1 MLKKYLILLFPI
13 ILGFSNVS
21 AEILI
26 QNDQAYFGDDGV
38 MHIVGEI
45 RNEFDVPLNQI
56 DILASLYS
64 NGRIIDQTSAA
75 SLIDTI
81 MPGMKSPF
89 DIIIFGEKAQTMDS
103 YSLESNYKITDPK
116 HQVIEITSSEFSR
129 DNLDN
134 LFISG
139 TVANQGEITAN
150 TVAVVA
156 TLYDRD
162 GKVAAVSKTHTKPD
176 YLRAADETF
185 FLVTIPDKLQAKTV
199 VDYTLVAESEEYAPV
214 PEFPLGTILLLG
226 SSVSLY
232 VIFTRYSS
240 KLITNL
246 VSASNPK

>member
-1 MLKKYLILLFPI
+1 MDKYLIFLFPL
-13 ILGFSNVS
+13 ILGFSNAS
-21 AEILI
+21 AEIVI
-26 QNDQAYFGDDGV
+26 QNDQAYFGDNGA

-45 RNEFDVPLNQI
+45 RNDFNVPLNQI
-56 DILASLYS
+56 EIHASLYS
-64 NGRIIDQTSAA
+64 NGEIIDQTSAT
-75 SLIDTI
+75 SLISTI

-89 DIIIFGEKAQTMDS
+89 DIIIFGEEAKTMES
-103 YSLESNYKITDPK
+103 YSLELNYQITNPK

-150 TVAVVA
+150 TIVVVA

-162 GKVAAVSKTHTKPD
+162 GKVAAVSKTHTRPD

-185 FLVTIPDKLQAKTV
+185 FLVTIPDKLQANTV
-199 VDYTLVAESEEYAPV
+199 VDYSLVAESEEYAPV

-246 VSASNPK
+246 VSASNPR

>member
-1 MLKKYLILLFPI
+1 MKKYLILLFPI

-21 AEILI
+21 AESLI

-38 MHIVGEI
+38 IHIVGEI
-45 RNEFDVPLNQI
+45 RNDFNAPLNQI
-56 DILASLYS
+56 SIHASLYS
-64 NGRIIDQTSAA
+64 NDEIIYQTSTT
-75 SLIDTI
+75 SLINTI
-81 MPGMKSPF
+81 MPGMRSPF
-89 DIIIFGEKAQTMDS
+89 DIIIFGEKARIMDS
-103 YSLESNYKITDPK
+103 YSLELNYQITDPK
-116 HQVIEITSSEFSR
+116 HQVIEITSSKFTR
-129 DNLDN
+129 DDFNN

-150 TVAVVA
+150 TIAVVA

-185 FLVTIPDKLQAKTV
+185 FLVTIPDKLQANNV
-199 VDYTLVAESEEYAPV
+199 VDYSLVAESEEYAPV

>member
-1 MLKKYLILLFPI
+1 MEKYLIFLFPL
-13 ILGFSNVS
+13 ILGFSNAS
-21 AEILI
+21 AEIVI
-26 QNDQAYFGDDGV
+26 QNDQAYFGDNGA

-45 RNEFDVPLNQI
+45 RNDFNVPLNQI
-56 DILASLYS
+56 EILASLYS
-64 NGRIIDQTSAA
+64 NGEIIDQTSAT
-75 SLIDTI
+75 SLISTI

-89 DIIIFGEKAQTMDS
+89 DIIIFGEKTKTMES
-103 YSLESNYKITDPK
+103 YSLELNYQITNPK
-116 HQVIEITSSEFSR
+116 HQVIEITSSEFSM

-134 LFISG
+134 LFIIG

-150 TVAVVA
+150 TIVVVA

-162 GKVAAVSKTHTKPD
+162 GKVAAVSKTHTRPD

-185 FLVTIPDKLQAKTV
+185 FLVTIPDKLQANTV
-199 VDYTLVAESEEYAPV
+199 VDYSLVAESEEYAPV
-214 PEFPLGTILLLG
+214 PEFPLGTSLLLA

-240 KLITNL
+240 KLITNH

>member
-1 MLKKYLILLFPI
+1 MLKKYLIFLFPI
-13 ILGFSNVS
+13 LLGFSNAS
-21 AEILI
+21 AEIFI

-45 RNEFDVPLNQI
+45 RNDFNVPLNQI
-56 DILASLYS
+56 DIHAFLYS
-64 NGRIIDQTSAA
+64 NGEIIEQTSAT
-75 SLIDTI
+75 SLINTI
-81 MPGMKSPF
+81 MPEMKSPF
-89 DIIIFGEKAQTMDS
+89 DIIVFGDKAKTMDS
-103 YSLESNYKITDPK
+103 YSLELNYEITDPK

-150 TVAVVA
+150 TIAVVA

-162 GKVAAVSKTHTKPD
+162 GKVAAVSKTHPEPD

-185 FLVTIPDKLQAKTV
+185 FLVTIPDKLQAETI

>member
-1 MLKKYLILLFPI
+1 MLGI
-13 ILGFSNVS
+13 SNAS

-26 QNDQAYFGDDGV
+26 QNDQTYLGDDGS
-38 MHIVGEI
+38 MHIVGELK
-45 RNEFDVPLNQI
+45 NEFNVPLNQI
-56 DILASLYS
+56 DIHAFLYS
-64 NGRIIDQTSAA
+64 NGGIIDQSSTT

-89 DIIIFGEKAQTMDS
+89 DIIIFEEKAKSMDS
-103 YSLESNYKITDPK
+103 YSLKLNYKVTDPK
-116 HQVIEITSSEFSR
+116 HQVIKITSSEFTR

-134 LFISG
+134 VLIRG

-150 TVAVVA
+150 TIAVVA

-185 FLVTIPDKLQAKTV
+185 FLVTIPDKLQGNRV
-199 VDYTLVAESEEYAPV
+199 VDYSLVAESEEYAPV
-214 PEFPLGTILLLG
+214 PEFPLGTILLLA

-246 VSASNPK
+246 VSASSPK

>member
-1 MLKKYLILLFPI
+1 MKKYLIFLFPLI
-13 ILGFSNVS
+13 FGFSSAS

-38 MHIVGEI
+38 IHIVGEI
-45 RNEFDVPLNQI
+45 RNDFNVPLNQI
-56 DILASLYS
+56 DIHASLYS
-64 NGRIIDQTSAA
+64 NGEIIDQTSAK
-75 SLIDTI
+75 SLINTI

-89 DIIIFGEKAQTMDS
+89 DIIIFGEKAKTMES
-103 YSLESNYKITDPK
+103 YSLELNYQITNPK

-150 TVAVVA
+150 TIVVVA

-162 GKVAAVSKTHTKPD
+162 GKVAAVSKTHTRPD

-185 FLVTIPDKLQAKTV
+185 FLVTIPDKLQANTV
-199 VDYTLVAESEEYAPV
+199 VDYSLVAESEEYAPV
-214 PEFPLGTILLLG
+214 PEFPLGTSLLLG